1 LGITSTYK
9 IIRKGL
15 NLDWY
20 RMLLNIKIQ
29 FYLYLNYQKTR
40 MRKRYHIAF
49 LTSIDPKNK
58 LKLSGSPYYI
68 MNALQKYVGDVTNL
82 GPIEFNK
89 FIFTH
94 FERATKLLPRPY
106 NLNHSFI
113 HAYFFAK
120 VFQSKLRHKK
130 FDVIFAPRAST
141 QIALLK
147 TDIPIV
153 YYSDT
158 TFKSMYNYYS
168 WFSNFLKISEREGNN
183 IEQKA
188 IRKSKRVILSSQ
200 WAADSVIN
208 DYNTPKEKVH
218 VVPFGPNVDYIPT
231 KEELLDRKPI
241 GICKLLFIGV
251 EWERKGGQI
260 AVDTL
265 LELKKMGVK
274 ASLTIVG
281 VIPPEPM
288 ITEDVV
294 VIPYLDKNNKADSNK
309 FNELLLESHFLI
321 LPTREECF
329 GVVFCEA
336 SAFGL
341 PSLSTDTGGVPTA
354 VIDNKNGFLFKLSDG
369 GKEYANKIVKYFTD
383 YDNLYS
389 KLSESSRKYYE
400 DTLNWKSFGLA
411 IYEIIDDMLSEI
423 NNPNP

>member
-1 LGITSTYK
+1 M
-9 IIRKGL
+9 
-15 NLDWY
+15 N
-20 RMLLNIKIQ
+20 
-29 FYLYLNYQKTR
+29 
-40 MRKRYHIAF
+40 KRYRIAF

-68 MNALQKYVGDVTNL
+68 MNALQKYVGDVTSL
-82 GPIEFNK
+82 GPIEFNS

-94 FERATKLLPRPY
+94 LEKAFRLLPRPY

-113 HAYFFAK
+113 HSYFFAK
-120 VFQSKLRHKK
+120 VFQSKLRHRQ
-130 FDVIFAPRAST
+130 FDLIFAPRAST

-158 TFKSMYNYYS
+158 TFKSMYNYYG
-168 WFSNFLKISEREGNN
+168 WFSNFLKISEIEGNN
-183 IEQKA
+183 IEARA
-188 IRKSKRVILSSQ
+188 IRKSSRVILSSQ
-200 WAADSVIN
+200 WAANSVIN
-208 DYNTPKEKVH
+208 DYNTPREKVH

-231 KEELLDRKPI
+231 KEELFTRKSK

-260 AVDTL
+260 AIDTL

-281 VIPPEPM
+281 VIPPEPYESEE
-288 ITEDVV
+288 II
-294 VIPYLDKNNKADSNK
+294 VIPYLNKNKKADSNK

-341 PSLSTDTGGVPTA
+341 PSLSTNTGGVPTA
-354 VIDNKNGFLFKLSDG
+354 VIENKNGFLFKMSDG
-369 GKEYANKIVKYFTD
+369 GKEYATKIVEYFTD
-383 YDNLYS
+383 FENLYS

-400 DTLNWKSFGLA
+400 DTLNWKSFGVA
-411 IYEIIDDMLSEI
+411 IYEIINDMLSKTK
-423 NNPNP
+423 NNPKK